1 MNNTMVQALVKPLLI
16 RWHDV
21 EWSIQGLGML
31 RTYLDKD
38 RKFRLHIWHSKLRVK
53 DVSAI
58 HDHPWDFE
66 SYVVAGQ
73 IQNMRYR
80 LHQNGEPHQHVQIEC
95 GPGTTAAN
103 MISTYDTQKLKVTH
117 DSPEIIHP
125 GHSYFQYADDIHQ
138 TFALDGTITICDRKL
153 VRQDNHAHVYWES
166 GPWVSAEP
174 RPATLNEVEFMVK
187 EALKLL

>member
-1 MNNTMVQALVKPLLI
+1 MNAHMVQALVKPLLN
-16 RWHDV
+16 RWADV

-38 RKFRLHIWHSKLRVK
+38 HRFRLHIWHSKFQVK

-58 HDHPWDFE
+58 HDHPWDFT

-73 IQNMRYR
+73 IQNAKYS
-80 LHQNGEPHQHVQIEC
+80 LHQDGEIYQHVKIEC

-103 MISTYDTQKLKVTH
+103 MISTYDSQRLQRLA
-117 DSPEIIHP
+117 SQSIYP
-125 GHSYFQYADDIHQ
+125 GQSYVQRADEIHQ
-138 TFALDGTITICDRKL
+138 TFALDGTVTICDRKL
-153 VRQDNHAHVYWES
+153 VRKDNHAHVYWIS

-174 RPATLNEVEFMVK
+174 RPARIDEVEFMIK
-187 EALKLL
+187 EALKQM